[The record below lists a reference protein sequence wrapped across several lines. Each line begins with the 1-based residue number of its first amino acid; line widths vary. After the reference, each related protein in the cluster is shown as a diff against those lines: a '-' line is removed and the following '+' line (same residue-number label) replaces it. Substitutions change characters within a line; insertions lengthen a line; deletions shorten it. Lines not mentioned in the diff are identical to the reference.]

1 MSVHERVGLSWRN
14 VSLIKH
20 YYTAQIREG
29 SEEDILPAQLGVEV
43 CVNWDYMP
51 INEAVFFF
59 FFLGL
64 DMIH

>member
-29 SEEDILPAQLGVEV
+29 SEEDIVSAQLAGEV
-43 CVNWDYMP
+43 CVNWDYMA
-51 INEAVFFF
+51 INEGGFFP
-59 FFLGL
+59 LGP

>member
-1 MSVHERVGLSWRN
+1 MSVHERVGLSQRN

-29 SEEDILPAQLGVEV
+29 SEKDILPANLCVEV

-51 INEAVFFF
+51 INELFS
-59 FFLGL
+59 LHQ
-64 DMIH
+64 I